1 MQHVKLADM
10 SELKRDEATLTDVPE
25 EPTAFEA
32 DCGAKLAI
40 LLVEDDP
47 IVAFDI
53 RESLNKLGYCVVG
66 VAIEGLEAV
75 AMAQSLRPSL
85 VLMDVGLPGSMDG
98 IQAAAAIQEH
108 AQIPVIF
115 LTGFLDDDTLNRA
128 VRHAGPSGYLGKPFK
143 EVELR
148 CAIEVAVHKH
158 RAEIASREREEAL
171 RRNAEILH
179 SLSLVDELTGLRN
192 RRGFFTLAQQEMKVA
207 RREHIHL
214 ALFFLDLNGLK
225 QINDDIGHSAGDR
238 ALREAAAILRRTFR
252 ESDILARL
260 GGDEFVAL
268 TRLSDEES
276 IHPLRQ
282 RLRDQLAEFNAA
294 SDCPFV
300 LDMSIGAVLVDLN
313 SGDDIEAL
321 LALADAAMYEEKRAF
336 KNSRMQAYP
345 TRSS

>member
-1 MQHVKLADM
+1 MRHVRLAAM
-10 SELKRDEATLTDVPE
+10 NEVKRDDQASPE
-25 EPTAFEA
+25 VADEPTVFDV
-32 DCGAKLAI
+32 DCGTKLPI

-75 AMAQSLRPSL
+75 AMAKSLRPSL
-85 VLMDVGLPGSMDG
+85 VLMDVGLPGTMDG

-108 AQIPVIF
+108 AQTPVIF

-207 RREHIHL
+207 RREHIPL

-225 QINDDIGHSAGDR
+225 QINDEIGHSAGDR
-238 ALREAAAILRRTFR
+238 ALREAAAILRHTFR

-268 TRLSDEES
+268 TRLSDVDS
-276 IHPLRQ
+276 ITPLRQ
-282 RLRDQLAEFNAA
+282 RLREQLAEFNAG
-294 SDCPFV
+294 SDCPFN

-336 KNSRMQAYP
+336 KSGRPQPNP
-345 TRSS
+345 TRS